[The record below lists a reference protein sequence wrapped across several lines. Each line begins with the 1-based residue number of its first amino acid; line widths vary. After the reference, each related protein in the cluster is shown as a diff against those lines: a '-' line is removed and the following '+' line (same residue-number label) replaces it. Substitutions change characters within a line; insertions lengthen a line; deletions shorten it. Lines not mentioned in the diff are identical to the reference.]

1 MRVILLILF
10 ILLIGQLPVNLIFV
24 FKRIIKYDQTFIRE
38 FHNKMIEKYNFII
51 PDIFKEFEELFEKYV
66 QRSNEGLGITFGTGI
81 GQAIISIYIMIPING
96 FLLIGVLFQT
106 CRDCIKICRGVF
118 SLILL
123 SFCVI
128 VAILTLI
135 ESIITKY
142 KLNLSDNQI
151 YLYDDKFNKEI
162 KEKLNMM
169 VERKIYMLC
178 FSIYFTL
185 SVITQYI
192 LIIID
197 IQLFKK
203 KNNYINNIN
212 KTQPQIAVNQESE
225 RELNHQNNGNRDI
238 QVHVMQNVVNTE
250 EISAKIN

>member
-1 MRVILLILF
+1 
-10 ILLIGQLPVNLIFV
+10 
-24 FKRIIKYDQTFIRE
+24 
-38 FHNKMIEKYNFII
+38 MIEKYNFII

-96 FLLIGVLFQT
+96 FLLIGVLLQT

-169 VERKIYMLC
+169 VERKIYMLA

-203 KNNYINNIN
+203 KNNNININN
-212 KTQPQIAVNQESE
+212 TQP
-225 RELNHQNNGNRDI
+225 
-238 QVHVMQNVVNTE
+238 
-250 EISAKIN
+250 